1 MLSILDYPDR
11 EKKEKRARERA
22 HKGGREERDR
32 KGNGREKEEIDP
44 EGETRE
50 TTGGAEEVCVVV
62 VSCKVNYS
70 KDLEREQSR
79 RRQ

>member
-1 MLSILDYPDR
+1 MLSILDYPD
-11 EKKEKRARERA
+11 KKEKERRAER
-22 HKGGREERDR
+22 GIGTSRGR
-32 KGNGREKEEIDP
+32 KGNGREKEEIGP
-44 EGETRE
+44 EGE
-50 TTGGAEEVCVVV
+50 GDDGAEEVCVVV

>member
-11 EKKEKRARERA
+11 KKRRRERESA
-22 HKGGREERDR
+22 RTREGGGERDR